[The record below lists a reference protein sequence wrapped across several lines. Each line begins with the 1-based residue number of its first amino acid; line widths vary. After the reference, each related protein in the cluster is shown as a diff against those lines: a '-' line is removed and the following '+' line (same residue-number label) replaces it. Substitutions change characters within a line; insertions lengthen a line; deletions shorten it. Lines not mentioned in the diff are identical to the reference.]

1 MVRHQV
7 IKNAKDMQMLEE
19 LIKLENL
26 NRMKRFDKK
35 LAEQE
40 YKEELNTLFDP
51 VIKPINQ
58 SVEQG
63 NKILALT
70 ENQNEVLSTQNT
82 LLGQTNKAL
91 EDQNIL
97 TREQNAL
104 TQDLIDQDLSKAVWS
119 PSQKLQQIVQQ
130 MSAQTDPQL
139 KLIIVDANKNIFI
152 MNNHLIRFTN
162 ESILIGNN
170 EYRLTDGLIKF
181 LTSKNVSRENIDV
194 EQVRNFLRDIDYSLG
209 KTDKKS
215 VRYKSIKSVLSSGAW
230 KPSASSSPNWALP
243 IRPTADPNLIER
255 QPSVDSESEEQLNTT
270 LYEDVQGEDTYI
282 SGNGLQQTY
291 VFLSSDPDF
300 LFDRLEVLIAESSAG
315 NNNVLNEILAIGE
328 ELHRQKEVTDEEY
341 QNFLTNFGEV

>member
-7 IKNAKDMQMLEE
+7 IKNVKDMQMLEE

-35 LAEQE
+35 LADQE
-40 YKEELNTLFDP
+40 YKQELNTLFDP

-63 NKILALT
+63 NKLLALT
-70 ENQNEVLSTQNT
+70 ENQNEVLSTQNA
-82 LLGQTNKAL
+82 LLSQTNKAL
-91 EDQNIL
+91 ED
-97 TREQNAL
+97 QNAL

-230 KPSASSSPNWALP
+230 KPSASSSPNWAKP

-255 QPSVDSESEEQLNTT
+255 EPSVDSESEEQLNTT

-300 LFDRLEVLIAESSAG
+300 LVDRLWILIAESSAG

-341 QNFLTNFGEV
+341 QNFLTNFGEL

>member
-7 IKNAKDMQMLEE
+7 IKNDKDMQMLEE

-35 LAEQE
+35 LADQE
-40 YKEELNTLFDP
+40 YKQELNTLFDP

-63 NKILALT
+63 NKLLALT
-70 ENQNEVLSTQNT
+70 ENQNEVLSTQNA
-82 LLGQTNKAL
+82 LLSQTNKAL
-91 EDQNIL
+91 ED
-97 TREQNAL
+97 QNAL

-170 EYRLTDGLIKF
+170 EYRLTDGFIKF

-215 VRYKSIKSVLSSGAW
+215 VRYKSIKSVLSRSGEVR
-230 KPSASSSPNWALP
+230 PN
-243 IRPTADPNLIER
+243 PNLIER
-255 QPSVDSESEEQLNTT
+255 QPSVEREPSESEEQLNTT

-300 LFDRLEVLIAESSAG
+300 LVDRLYILIAESSAG
-315 NNNVLNEILAIGE
+315 NNNVLDEILAIGE
-328 ELHRQKEVTDEEY
+328 ELHRQKEVSDEEY
-341 QNFLTNFGEV
+341 QNFLTNFGVE

>member
-7 IKNAKDMQMLEE
+7 IKSPKDMQMLEE

-35 LAEQE
+35 LADQE
-40 YKEELNTLFDP
+40 YKQELNTLFDP

-63 NKILALT
+63 NKLLALT
-70 ENQNEVLSTQNT
+70 ENQNEVLSTQNA
-82 LLGQTNKAL
+82 LLSQTNKAL
-91 EDQNIL
+91 ED
-97 TREQNAL
+97 QNAL

-230 KPSASSSPNWALP
+230 KPSASSSP
-243 IRPTADPNLIER
+243 IPNLIER
-255 QPSVDSESEEQLNTT
+255 EPSVDSESEEQLNTT

-291 VFLSSDPDF
+291 VFLPSDPDF
-300 LFDRLEVLIAESSAG
+300 LLDRLYILIAESSAG
-315 NNNVLNEILAIGE
+315 NNNVLDEILAIGE

-341 QNFLTNFGEV
+341 QNFLTNFGEL

>member
-35 LAEQE
+35 LADQE
-40 YKEELNTLFDP
+40 YKQELNTLFDP

-63 NKILALT
+63 NKLLALT
-70 ENQNEVLSTQNT
+70 ENQNEVLSTQNA
-82 LLGQTNKAL
+82 LLSQTNKAL
-91 EDQNIL
+91 ED
-97 TREQNAL
+97 QNAL

-255 QPSVDSESEEQLNTT
+255 EPSVDSESEEQLNTT

-291 VFLSSDPDF
+291 VFLSSDPVF
-300 LFDRLEVLIAESSAG
+300 LLDRLEVLIAESSAG

-341 QNFLTNFGEV
+341 QNFLTNFGEL

>member
-63 NKILALT
+63 NKLLALT
-70 ENQNEVLSTQNT
+70 ENQNEVLSTQNA
-82 LLGQTNKAL
+82 LLSQTNKAL
-91 EDQNIL
+91 ED
-97 TREQNAL
+97 QNAL

-255 QPSVDSESEEQLNTT
+255 EPSVDSESEEQLNTT

-291 VFLSSDPDF
+291 VFLSSDPVF
-300 LFDRLEVLIAESSAG
+300 LLDRLEVLIAESSAG

-341 QNFLTNFGEV
+341 QNFLTNFG